1 MNNNGHIR
9 FLGIMVFVFAIFT
22 GIALMLNNN
31 YSLPSLFGGILLISY
46 TLLQLVVG
54 LKRKD
59 NEDDEGEDF

>member
-22 GIALMLNNN
+22 GIALMLNND
-31 YSLPSLFGGILLISY
+31 YSLQSLFGGILLISY

-54 LKRKD
+54 LKR
-59 NEDDEGEDF
+59 NEDDKGEDI

>member
-1 MNNNGHIR
+1 MNNNSHIR

-22 GIALMLNNN
+22 GIALMLNND

-54 LKRKD
+54 LKK
-59 NEDDEGEDF
+59 NEDDDDKRKNI

>member
-1 MNNNGHIR
+1 MNNNSHIR

-22 GIALMLNNN
+22 GIALMLNND

-54 LKRKD
+54 LKK
-59 NEDDEGEDF
+59 NEDDDDQREDI